1 MTDLTPSILR
11 FLDALRRRI
20 EAEPAHDPDFAHERD
35 ALLSAWPAG
44 DAAGGAEV
52 TPTRLPA
59 CGYLPEALAVAL
71 QGPEREIAAAL
82 AAIEPALAWVYGYP
96 PDPRRPGLAE
106 AIAFSDIVGER
117 GLLPAGK
124 IGIGLTLIAPETAY
138 PNHAHPAVEFYL
150 VLSGTA
156 LWTAGAAPEAPR
168 PPGSLIL
175 HTESLPHAM
184 TTGTE
189 PLLAV
194 FTWHGDIAS
203 PSVYL
208 D

>member
-1 MTDLTPSILR
+1 MTDLTPSIVR
-11 FLDALRRRI
+11 FLATLRRRI
-20 EAEPAHDPDFAHERD
+20 EAEPGHGPDFLRERD
-35 ALLSAWPAG
+35 ALLSVWPSD
-44 DAAGGAEV
+44 DARRG
-52 TPTRLPA
+52 TPATPVRLPA
-59 CGYLPEALAVAL
+59 CAHFPGALAAAL
-71 QGPEREIAAAL
+71 DGPEREIAAAL

-96 PDPRRPGLAE
+96 ADPRRPGLAD
-106 AIAFSDIVGER
+106 AIAFSDIVGGR
-117 GLLPAGK
+117 GLLRAGA

-138 PNHAHPAVEFYL
+138 PSLAHPAVEFYL

-175 HTESLPHAM
+175 HPESLPHAM
-184 TTGTE
+184 TTGSE